1 MAGLLSWGWAA
12 PPNPT
17 ASGATVRSQREGDQT
32 RVAGESP
39 GVCSLADPVSAH
51 GPCQVRGWGSRHLF
65 QARQTACA
73 SRVTRT
79 SNRGGPPGRAGKG
92 RKHVGPCQAITRPS
106 ANDGIRSCGPES
118 RAVFRGGEKGQPPP
132 TPGPGALRGAGPGPR
147 CLTLGDHGHPESPRR
162 AQTSM
167 LGSLRPGPAPQ
178 PPHAMRPGGLST
190 HLAACVPWRWARR
203 AVRGGR
209 EQGVG
214 SEGLGTR
221 APSSEQ
227 EAGERG
233 RSGVRGGGPGGLR
246 GS

>member
-79 SNRGGPPGRAGKG
+79 SNRGGRPGRAGKG

-106 ANDGIRSCGPES
+106 ANDGIGSCGPES

-132 TPGPGALRGAGPGPR
+132 TPGPGGTAGGRAESSVSDSGRPRSPRVPAAGPDLDAGEPATR
-147 CLTLGDHGHPESPRR
+147 PCPTATARHASWGAVHPP
-162 AQTSM
+162 
-167 LGSLRPGPAPQ
+167 GSLRSVALGPPG
-178 PPHAMRPGGLST
+178 
-190 HLAACVPWRWARR
+190 CPWRQGAGRGQRR
-203 AVRGGR
+203 AGNTRT
-209 EQGVG
+209 EQ
-214 SEGLGTR
+214 
-221 APSSEQ
+221 
-227 EAGERG
+227 
-233 RSGVRGGGPGGLR
+233 
-246 GS
+246 